1 MKRIAGLASKK
12 TEKFMKK
19 TTLLLAF
26 LLVISSCAKR
36 ETRNMLTSGDYDGAI
51 INAVN
56 GLQGN
61 KNAKGKQD
69 YVYMLEEAYAKADER
84 DLRNIATWFKDAN
97 PRNLEQI
104 YDTYINLNKRQ
115 EMIRPLLPLK
125 LLKEGRDAKFPFS
138 DYSDQI
144 VSSKNALAKYLYD
157 NSKALLATKDK
168 MSFRRAYDDLVYLNE
183 LSPNFKDVPQLI
195 ETAKF
200 KGTDYVNVYTKNETN
215 MVIPVRLQDDL
226 LDFSTYGLNDKW
238 TVYHSNKVKGIDY
251 DYGMIVNFRQINI
264 SPEQVKEKEFQK
276 EKQIKDGVKNLVDA
290 NGNVVKD
297 SLGKPIKVDNFK
309 TVSISIYEFA
319 QFKACQVTAKVDYID
334 FKSNQLIDTFP
345 IASEFTFNHIY
356 SRYKGD
362 KRACEQDYYPNF
374 DRRAVPFP
382 SNEQMVYDTGE
393 DLKGKLKTII
403 SRNKFRKI

>member
-1 MKRIAGLASKK
+1 
-12 TEKFMKK
+12 MKK
-19 TTLLLAF
+19 ITLLLAF
-26 LLVISSCAKR
+26 LLVLSSCAKR

-61 KNAKGKQD
+61 KNTKGKQD
-69 YVYMLEEAYAKADER
+69 YVYMLEEAFAKAGER

-183 LSPNFKDVPQLI
+183 LSPNFKDVSQLI

-297 SLGKPIKVDNFK
+297 SLGKPIKVDNLK

-345 IASEFTFNHIY
+345 LASEFTFNHIY

>member
-1 MKRIAGLASKK
+1 
-12 TEKFMKK
+12 MKK
-19 TTLLLAF
+19 ITLLLAF

-61 KNAKGKQD
+61 KNTKGKQD
-69 YVYMLEEAYAKADER
+69 YVYMLEEAYAKAGER

-115 EMIRPLLPLK
+115 ELIRPLLPLK

-168 MSFRRAYDDLVYLNE
+168 MSFRRAYDDLVYLNQ
-183 LSPNFKDVPQLI
+183 LSPNFKDVSQLI

-297 SLGKPIKVDNFK
+297 SLGNPIKVDNFK

-345 IASEFTFNHIY
+345 LASEFTFNHIY

>member
-1 MKRIAGLASKK
+1 
-12 TEKFMKK
+12 MKK
-19 TTLLLAF
+19 ITLLLAF

-51 INAVN
+51 VNAVN

-69 YVYMLEEAYAKADER
+69 YVYMLEEAFAKAADR
-84 DLRNIATWFKDAN
+84 DLRNIETWFKDAN

-104 YDTYINLNKRQ
+104 YGTYVNLNKRQ

-125 LLKEGRDAKFPFS
+125 LLKEGRNAKFPFS

-183 LSPNFKDVPQLI
+183 LSPNFKDVAQLT
-195 ETAKF
+195 ETAKL

-215 MVIPVRLQDDL
+215 MVIPVRLQNDL

-276 EKQIKDGVKNLVDA
+276 EKQIKVGLKNLLDA
-290 NGNVVKD
+290 NGNIVKD
-297 SLGKPIKVDNFK
+297 SLGNPIKVDNLK
-309 TVSISIYEFA
+309 TVRISIYEFS

-345 IASEFTFNHIY
+345 LASEFTFNHIY

-403 SRNKFRKI
+403 SRNKFRK

>member
-1 MKRIAGLASKK
+1 
-12 TEKFMKK
+12 
-19 TTLLLAF
+19 LAF
-26 LLVISSCAKR
+26 LLALSSCAKR

-61 KNAKGKQD
+61 KNTKGKQD
-69 YVYMLEEAYAKADER
+69 YVYMLEEAFAKAGER

-168 MSFRRAYDDLVYLNE
+168 MSFRRAYDDLVYLNQ
-183 LSPNFKDVPQLI
+183 LSPNFKDVSQLI

-200 KGTDYVNVYTKNETN
+200 KGTDFVNVYTKNETN

-297 SLGKPIKVDNFK
+297 SLGNPIKVDNLK

-345 IASEFTFNHIY
+345 LASEFTFNHIY